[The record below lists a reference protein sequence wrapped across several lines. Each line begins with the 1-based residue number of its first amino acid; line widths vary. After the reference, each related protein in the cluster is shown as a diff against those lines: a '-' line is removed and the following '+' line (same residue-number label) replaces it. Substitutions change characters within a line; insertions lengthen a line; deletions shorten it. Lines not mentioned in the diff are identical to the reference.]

1 MIIGETVVCI
11 ANNTNFVLDENSNTY
26 KLFKSK
32 DEILPI
38 IIGNKYLIEDTT
50 TGREAFFY
58 RVRNSLGELAYY
70 NSDFFV
76 TIKEYREKQLNDLG
90 I

>member
-1 MIIGETVVCI
+1 MIGETVVCI
-11 ANNTNFVLDENSNTY
+11 ANNTNFVLDENSHTY
-26 KLFKSK
+26 KLFEFK

-38 IIGNKYLIEDTT
+38 IVGKQYIIEDTT
-50 TGREAFFY
+50 YGREIFYY

-76 TIKEYREKQLNDLG
+76 TLKEYREKQLNDLG